1 MEKEEELIQIINTD
15 LALFETMIKE
25 GLPLCEHT
33 KCQDKLSEIGARI
46 SRYQAISSSLSRLA
60 IFPMTQDNKTE
71 IFYTRIEIDSLPPIE
86 NYEPD
91 CPTTEFTT
99 ILTNS
104 LNGTKELLL
113 RCAGDLLEQE
123 ITYNKEIPLELLNIP
138 KGSWGYT
145 VDDPYKGEYFTLL

>member
-1 MEKEEELIQIINTD
+1 MKTELDLIEIIQEDLNIFKETHQAGLQI
-15 LALFETMIKE
+15 
-25 GLPLCEHT
+25 CEHP
-33 KCQDKLSEIGARI
+33 KCQDKLSEIGDRI
-46 SRYQAISSSLSRLA
+46 SRYQAISSSLSRSA
-60 IFPMTQDNKTE
+60 IFPMTQDDNTA
-71 IFYTRIEIDSLPPIE
+71 IFYTRIEIDNLPPIE

-123 ITYNKEIPLELLNIP
+123 ITYNKEIPLVLPNIP
-138 KGSWGYT
+138 KGFWGYD
-145 VDDPYKGEYFTLL
+145 VRDPNKGEYFTLL